1 MSDAYEDLL
10 RDKVTFDTAC
20 GYDIDDSE
28 IHPRLFPHQRDI
40 VRWAVHGGRR
50 AMFTSFGTGKS
61 NIQLE
66 VCRLTR
72 SRAGGRALIVCPLGV
87 RQEFR
92 RDASLLGQTSQ
103 FIRWSSEVTDCTD
116 EPDIW
121 LTNYES
127 IRDGRL
133 DPDLFTVIS
142 LDEGAVLRS
151 LGTKTFQTFRTLC
164 DKIPHRFVAT
174 ATPSPNEHTELTNYA
189 DFLGV
194 LDRGQSLTRWF
205 KRNSTKAGELTL
217 MSHRE
222 EEFWAWVSTWS
233 VWLQKPSD
241 LGYSDE
247 GYTLPDIDVR
257 YHEIEV
263 DALGSLTFENQGQG
277 ILVRDGALGVIGAS
291 KEKRDSIGARV
302 TKAAELIAEAPDE
315 HFILWHHLESERQQ
329 IGRQIPGVCEVFGSL
344 DLDERERRIIAFSD
358 GEERLLATKPSLSG
372 SGCNFQ
378 RHCHRAI
385 FVGIDFKFADFVQAI
400 HRIQRF
406 GQESPVR
413 IDIIHADT
421 ERQVVAE
428 LNRKWK
434 QHRKMTANMSKLIQ
448 EHGLAQEALT
458 ESLARSIGTQ
468 RVAASGEGWELVND
482 DTVRETR
489 RMASESVDLI
499 WSSPPYGTQYE
510 YVAAVEDFGHND
522 DNDAFWRQMDYL
534 TPELHRVL
542 KPGRMCIFHTKDRI
556 RFGNMNGRGYA
567 TVQPF
572 AAEAIMHMIRHGF
585 GFIGEITLDT
595 DVVRENNQTYR
606 LGWSEVVK
614 DRTKLGVGTPEK
626 ILLFRKNQTDRTTG
640 TADDPVVKTKD
651 DYTLA
656 RWQIDAAAFW
666 KSSGDRFIAPD
677 ELEGLPVPLLRKVFA
692 AACESRIYDYEAH
705 VALGDDFAGR
715 GRLPTTF
722 AMLAPTTESP
732 VVWTEVNR
740 LQSLNTSQ
748 ARKGAELHVCLAEGS
763 LVLTEENGYIPIESV
778 QPGDHVLTHLGRWKP
793 VISVHNTGTN
803 DVVTMK
809 AQGSEITLTP
819 THKLWARHAIVPP
832 SNAGGRK
839 SHAIKAAAEWREAGD
854 CDRDCYVNL
863 QLPPVVE
870 EETFSVVEWW
880 IVGRWIADGHID
892 KRGTAHISCG
902 DDKLEKLSAM
912 LGDRQSTTRHTGTAW
927 QVAIKDPGHRLRDVM
942 ESAGRG
948 AQNKQIPPAA
958 LRLPVDLAAAVLEG
972 YMSGDGHYDSA
983 RNIWQASSVSRRLL
997 YGVAMLCQRVHGTVA
1012 TVCRGRGDREH
1023 VIEGR
1028 AVHARQEWSLSCRLA
1043 AYKADSFITDD
1054 GAWKPVRSVVEAGK
1068 ATTWNLL
1075 VADDHSYTAEGI
1087 VVKNCPTPFDV
1098 IDRCINQWSNP
1109 GDLLFDPFS
1118 GLGTLVTRALKAGR
1132 RGKGN
1137 ELSPLYWA
1145 DSVKYA
1151 QAMENQVHMPSLF
1164 DMFDELG
1171 AEAS

>member
-1 MSDAYEDLL
+1 MTDPYEDLL
-10 RDKVTFDTAC
+10 LDKVKFDNAC
-20 GYDIDDSE
+20 GFDIDDTE

-50 AMFTSFGTGKS
+50 AVFSSFGTGKS

-92 RDASLLGQTSQ
+92 RDAELLDQRSR
-103 FIRWSSEVTDCTD
+103 FVRWTADVVDCPPED

-133 DPDLFTVIS
+133 DPELFTVIS

-164 DKIPHRFVAT
+164 DNVPYRFVAT

-205 KRNSTKAGELTL
+205 KRNSSKAGELTL
-217 MSHRE
+217 MPHRE
-222 EEFWAWVSTWS
+222 HEFWAWVSTWS

-241 LGYSDE
+241 LGYSDD
-247 GYTLPDIDVR
+247 GYTLPAIDVR

-263 DALGSLTFENQGQG
+263 DALSSLTFEPQGQG
-277 ILVRDGALGVIGAS
+277 VLVRDGALGVIGAS
-291 KEKRDSIGARV
+291 KEKRDSISARV
-302 TKAAELIAEAPDE
+302 AKAAELIAESPDE

-329 IGRQIPGVCEVFGSL
+329 IGRQIDGVCEVFGSL

-406 GQESPVR
+406 GQQHPVR

-434 QHRKMTANMSKLIQ
+434 QHKEMTANMSKLIQ
-448 EHGLAQEALT
+448 EHGLSQEALT
-458 ESLARSIGTQ
+458 ESLARSIGTK
-468 RVAASGEGWELVND
+468 RVAATGEGWEIVND

-489 RMASESVDLI
+489 RMATDSVDLI

-522 DNDAFWRQMDYL
+522 DNDAFWAQMDHL

-572 AAEAIMHMIRHGF
+572 AAEAIMHMIKHGF

-626 ILLFRKNQTDRTTG
+626 VLLFRKNQTDRTAG
-640 TADDPVVKTKD
+640 TADEPVTKTKA

-656 RWQIDAAAFW
+656 RWQIDAAALW
-666 KSSGDRFIAPD
+666 KSSGDRFITPE
-677 ELEGLPVPLLRKVFA
+677 ELEGLPVPMIRKVFA

-705 VALGDDFAGR
+705 VALGDDFAAR
-715 GRLPTTF
+715 LRLPTTF
-722 AMLAPTTESP
+722 AMLAPTSESP
-732 VVWTEVNR
+732 VIWTEVNR

-748 ARKGAELHVCLAEGS
+748 ARKGAELHVC
-763 LVLTEENGYIPIESV
+763 
-778 QPGDHVLTHLGRWKP
+778 
-793 VISVHNTGTN
+793 
-803 DVVTMK
+803 
-809 AQGSEITLTP
+809 
-819 THKLWARHAIVPP
+819 
-832 SNAGGRK
+832 
-839 SHAIKAAAEWREAGD
+839 
-854 CDRDCYVNL
+854 
-863 QLPPVVE
+863 
-870 EETFSVVEWW
+870 
-880 IVGRWIADGHID
+880 
-892 KRGTAHISCG
+892 
-902 DDKLEKLSAM
+902 
-912 LGDRQSTTRHTGTAW
+912 
-927 QVAIKDPGHRLRDVM
+927 
-942 ESAGRG
+942 
-948 AQNKQIPPAA
+948 
-958 LRLPVDLAAAVLEG
+958 
-972 YMSGDGHYDSA
+972 
-983 RNIWQASSVSRRLL
+983 
-997 YGVAMLCQRVHGTVA
+997 
-1012 TVCRGRGDREH
+1012 
-1023 VIEGR
+1023 
-1028 AVHARQEWSLSCRLA
+1028 
-1043 AYKADSFITDD
+1043 
-1054 GAWKPVRSVVEAGK
+1054 
-1068 ATTWNLL
+1068 
-1075 VADDHSYTAEGI
+1075 
-1087 VVKNCPTPFDV
+1087 PTPFDV
-1098 IDRCINQWSNP
+1098 VDRCINQWSNP
-1109 GDLLFDPFS
+1109 GDLIFDPFG
-1118 GLGTLVTRALKAGR
+1118 GLGTAVTRALKLGR
-1132 RGKGN
+1132 RGKCN
-1137 ELSPLYWA
+1137 ELNPLYWA
-1145 DSVKYA
+1145 DAVKYA
-1151 QAMENQVHMPSLF
+1151 QAMENQVTMPSLF
-1164 DMFDELG
+1164 DLLDEQLG
-1171 AEAS
+1171 DPAA